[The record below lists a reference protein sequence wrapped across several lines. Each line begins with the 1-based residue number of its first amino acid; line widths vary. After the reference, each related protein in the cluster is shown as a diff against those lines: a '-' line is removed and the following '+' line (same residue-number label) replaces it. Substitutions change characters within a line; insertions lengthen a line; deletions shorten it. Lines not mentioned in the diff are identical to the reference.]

1 MVGALLGALSD
12 GHWRPLATLGV
23 VCLVSFAVV
32 MLTFTVHVDR
42 SGDLTDADREEIDSA
57 IEHISLSRGDYKE
70 YRLAEYAA
78 ALAQRIAHSPAWA
91 SNFLESHRIELNYR
105 EELRDTS
112 QSTLTDCVRS
122 TSNSGSRPVATPAG
136 GTRP

>member
-1 MVGALLGALSD
+1 RFASTLGAIAMLVGGVSGFAMVGALLGALSD

-78 ALAQRIAHSPAWA
+78 ALAQT
-91 SNFLESHRIELNYR
+91 HRPQPRVGE
-105 EELRDTS
+105 
-112 QSTLTDCVRS
+112 
-122 TSNSGSRPVATPAG
+122 
-136 GTRP
+136 